1 LGSLIIDEGEFLYEN
16 GYLWSSAIQN
26 LKDTFDEDLLNF
38 LKFFLNKIFLLGH
51 SSFIYLSSNKKLK
64 R

>member
-16 GYLWSSAIQN
+16 GYLLSSVIQN
-26 LKDTFDEDLLNF
+26 LKDTFGEDWLNF

-51 SSFIYLSSNKKLK
+51 SSFISLSSKKRLK